1 MVQMSMLRSVWADL
15 FISPKTLCSY
25 GTEVH
30 RIVGHSTGAPRG
42 PTCVAMSTACEF
54 AACRGIFVP
63 ATGTSRG
70 RASRRRTRV
79 FSSPA
84 DPGSS
89 SPWWASL
96 QDVHVLVFHPES
108 DDEALY
114 TVSRR
119 DGDFAANDFVAFQSL
134 RDATR
139 ASVVVSDLCG
149 EMPVVDT
156 VDVRVVVF
164 LAEQCGYG
172 VDVVPTGTAFE
183 PPGVLIDETKNN
195 KSQDDNKH
203 NTNEPRS
210 AISTADL
217 KRYLADGGDFAA
229 STSSSREGEENSDA
243 VSSSSETETAK
254 THHARVRAAAV
265 MRSALATPVR
275 RIRGAVREVTTSP
288 AHAMMTPMR
297 QIIRSVRFASG
308 VPTGTENLDP
318 SWGEETPMPL
328 AAQAVYRAL
337 IVLAEQRIREQ

>member
-1 MVQMSMLRSVWADL
+1 
-15 FISPKTLCSY
+15 
-25 GTEVH
+25 
-30 RIVGHSTGAPRG
+30 
-42 PTCVAMSTACEF
+42 
-54 AACRGIFVP
+54 
-63 ATGTSRG
+63 
-70 RASRRRTRV
+70 
-79 FSSPA
+79 
-84 DPGSS
+84 
-89 SPWWASL
+89 
-96 QDVHVLVFHPES
+96 
-108 DDEALY
+108 
-114 TVSRR
+114 
-119 DGDFAANDFVAFQSL
+119 
-134 RDATR
+134 
-139 ASVVVSDLCG
+139 
-149 EMPVVDT
+149 MPVVDT

-243 VSSSSETETAK
+243 VSSTSETETIE

>member
-96 QDVHVLVFHPES
+96 PAVHVLVFHPES

-243 VSSSSETETAK
+243 VSSSSETETIE

-337 IVLAEQRIREQ
+337 IVLAEQRIHEQ

>member
-1 MVQMSMLRSVWADL
+1 MQMSMLRSVWADL

-96 QDVHVLVFHPES
+96 QDVHVLVFHSES

-183 PPGVLIDETKNN
+183 LPGVLIDETKNN

-243 VSSSSETETAK
+243 VSSSSETETIE

>member
-243 VSSSSETETAK
+243 VSSTSETETIE

>member
-183 PPGVLIDETKNN
+183 LPGVLIDETKNN

-243 VSSSSETETAK
+243 VSSSSETETIE